1 MIQKQHLQNAV
12 ETCNV
17 IINGV
22 PHKFTFFKSTEW
34 NTLKS
39 STCMTEVLKKHM
51 VQALETN
58 VGGIQRSH
66 D

>member
-1 MIQKQHLQNAV
+1 MIPERHLQNAV

-22 PHKFTFFKSTEW
+22 PHKVTFFKSAEW
-34 NTLKS
+34 YKLMS
-39 STCMTEVLKKHM
+39 STRLTDVLSKHK
-51 VQALETN
+51 VLALKTN
-58 VGGIQRSH
+58 FGGIQRSN